1 MVKVFV
7 VVCFLILLGWR
18 LVSFYDERPGYHD
31 GQTIS
36 LEAVLQEE
44 PDLSNKGQK
53 FAVTDAYN
61 RTVYVTAEAFPQLHF
76 GQVLR
81 VSGKMHIKEYEDGFI
96 LYSLYKPQVEVIGNH
111 SGMISVLADE
121 IRGRSKTLFESV
133 LPPISAGL
141 LMGIIFGS
149 KEHFPDAFFDALQRT
164 GVLHV
169 IAASGMN
176 ITFVS
181 AALLFSLGMVMR
193 RQYALIFGCFGI
205 VFYVFLVGFEPS
217 IIRAAIM
224 GVLAFVASLFGR
236 QHIAAFTV
244 LLAAYGMLLVQPGFL
259 FDLGFQLSFF
269 ATLGIIFVKP
279 LLDFGWSA
287 GLEKLGVLR
296 FLGETVST
304 TLAAQIG
311 TLPLLFGTFG
321 EVGLLSLLV
330 NAIVLWTVPLL
341 MLLGSLAIIFNL
353 LFAPISHVIL
363 MLCIPLLVFFEA
375 TVTFFGTMDWML
387 MIPTMP
393 IGIWVGYYFLIAAVV
408 LFKKPDIKQQ
418 KASILSDLQ

>member
-1 MVKVFV
+1 MIKVFI
-7 VVCFLILLGWR
+7 VVCLLILLGWR
-18 LVSFYDERPGYHD
+18 LISFYDERPDYHD
-31 GQTIS
+31 GQTIV
-36 LEAVLQEE
+36 LEAVLQQE

-53 FAVTDAYN
+53 FSVTDAYN
-61 RTVYVTAEAFPQLHF
+61 RSVYVTAEAFPRVHF

-81 VSGKMHIKEYEDGFI
+81 MSGTLKVKEYEDGFI
-96 LYSLYKPQVEVIGNH
+96 LYALYQPQVEILENH
-111 SGMISVLADE
+111 GGLIPAIADE
-121 IRGRSKTLFESV
+121 IRGTSKTLFESV

-141 LMGIIFGS
+141 LMGMVFGS

-181 AALLFSLGMVMR
+181 AALLYSLGMVMQ
-193 RQYALIFGCFGI
+193 RQYALIVGCFGI

-236 QHIAAFTV
+236 QHIAAFAV
-244 LLAAYGMLLVQPGFL
+244 LLAAYSMLLVQPGFL

-279 LLDFGWSA
+279 LISMQKA
-287 GLEKLGVLR
+287 GVTGF
-296 FLGETVST
+296 FLETVTT

-311 TLPLLFGTFG
+311 TLPLLLGVFGQ
-321 EVGLLSLLV
+321 VGLLSIVV
-330 NAIVLWTVPLL
+330 NALVLWVVPIV
-341 MLLGSLAIIFNL
+341 MLLGSAAVLVSVM
-353 LFAPISHVIL
+353 FAPLAHAFL
-363 MLCIPLLVFFEA
+363 MMCIPLLAFFEA
-375 TVTFFGTMDWML
+375 IVSFFGTVDWML
-387 MIPTMP
+387 VVPEMP
-393 IGIWVGYYFLIAAVV
+393 IAMWVAYYFLLASMV
-408 LFKKPDIKQQ
+408 LLKKPDLKQQ
-418 KASILSDLQ
+418 TTSILSDL